1 MMINRCQHEQCCLLL
16 LYVTDYGSAK
26 LHVAERWGGHSICE
40 VALSAKMA
48 VLIFLFRFT
57 EILYHIKK
65 NCKTS

>member
-16 LYVTDYGSAK
+16 LYATDYGSAK

-48 VLIFLFRFT
+48 VLISNNTDLQKYYN
-57 EILYHIKK
+57 ILKK
-65 NCKTS
+65 L